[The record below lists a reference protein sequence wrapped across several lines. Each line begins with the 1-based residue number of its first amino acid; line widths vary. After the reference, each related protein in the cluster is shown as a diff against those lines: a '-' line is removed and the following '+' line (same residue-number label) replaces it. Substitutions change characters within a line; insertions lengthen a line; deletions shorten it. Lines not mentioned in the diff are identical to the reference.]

1 MLSQNKHHS
10 PNIIKSKEVISVSVI
25 QKILISQLK
34 QLSNKRPP
42 QVSDSHP
49 PLMVVKSSRLPAK
62 IATYLVRISW
72 LLCLAFLYRWR
83 FLNKISP
90 DWPLTLTTQPS
101 TSKLSDNRAGP
112 LHKYV
117 PHLRHKKF
125 FTYSLICFLSDGNQF
140 IVASYRCMPSFC
152 IKKANL
158 IKQGI
163 FWL

>member
-1 MLSQNKHHS
+1 MIWN
-10 PNIIKSKEVISVSVI
+10 
-25 QKILISQLK
+25 ILISHLK
-34 QLSNKRPP
+34 QFFVVSNFQQNAPLN
-42 QVSDSHP
+42 DSHP
-49 PLMVVKSSRLPAK
+49 MVVNSSRLPAK
-62 IATYLVRISW
+62 IATYLVSISW

-101 TSKLSDNRAGP
+101 TSKLSDNQAGP
-112 LHKYV
+112 LNKYV